1 MKKAFYV
8 LTVVIILALLSA
20 SGASAAEKSKE
31 ETLDAAYEH
40 LVKVMNPE
48 EMKKLFALFDTM
60 KDVGLSWNEDL
71 LLPLR
76 DIIAC
81 KTKEQLY
88 VIWGMGSM
96 NISYA
101 MLFDKN
107 PEGVWEGGREIDERI
122 GFPRAELREESLAFA
137 KSREGQA
144 SSSVDFIHAMLH
156 RAKTDQAVLNT
167 LVGGF
172 YGSTLELFYLFS
184 SLGLASGVTEEF
196 VQFVNAHLP
205 QLTIAQEMLKAYSEN
220 RELAQLLDTENRKS
234 VIDSIVGI
242 ITKEMG
248 KLTEDDLKQIFSI
261 VKAIRD
267 PLVAPC
273 N

>member
-1 MKKAFYV
+1 MKKRIFS
-8 LTVVIILALLSA
+8 LTVVCILALLIA
-20 SGASAAEKSKE
+20 SGASAAEKSRE

-40 LVKVMNPE
+40 LVKVMNPQ
-48 EMKKLFALFDTM
+48 EMKKLFALFDGM
-60 KDVGLSWNEDL
+60 KDIGLSWNEDL

-88 VIWGMGSM
+88 VLWGVAAM
-96 NISYA
+96 NFSYA
-101 MLFDKN
+101 MLFDKK
-107 PEGVWEGGREIDERI
+107 PEGFLEGGREIDERI
-122 GFPRAELREESLAFA
+122 GFPRAKLREESLAFA
-137 KSREGQA
+137 KSREGQSA
-144 SSSVDFIHAMLH
+144 SSVDFIHAMLN

-172 YGSTLELFYLFS
+172 YGSTLELFHLFS

-205 QLTIAQEMLKAYSEN
+205 QLTIAQEMLKSYSEN
-220 RELAQLLDTENRKS
+220 GELAKLLDTENRKS

-248 KLTEDDLKQIFSI
+248 KLTEDDLRQILSI
-261 VKAIRD
+261 VKAVRD

>member
-1 MKKAFYV
+1 MKKSIFV
-8 LTVVIILALLSA
+8 LTIVCILALLIVSE
-20 SGASAAEKSKE
+20 ASAAEKSKE

-71 LLPLR
+71 LISYENIL
-76 DIIAC
+76 AC

-88 VIWGMGSM
+88 VLWGVGAM

-101 MLFDKN
+101 MLFDKK
-107 PEGVWEGGREIDERI
+107 PEGVLEGGREIDQRI

-137 KSREGQA
+137 KSREGQSA
-144 SSSVDFIHAMLH
+144 GSADFIHAMLN

-184 SLGLASGVTEEF
+184 NLGLASGVTEEF

-205 QLTIAQEMLKAYSEN
+205 QLTIAQEMLKAYSAN
-220 RELAQLLDTENRKS
+220 GELAQLLDTENRKA
-234 VIDSIVGI
+234 VIDSIVEI
-242 ITKEMG
+242 ITKDMG
-248 KLTEDDLKQIFSI
+248 KLTEDDLKQILSI
-261 VKAIRD
+261 VKAVRD

>member
-1 MKKAFYV
+1 MKKTFFV
-8 LTVVIILALLSA
+8 LTVVIILALLSV
-20 SGASAAEKSKE
+20 SGASASEKSKE

-40 LVKVMNPE
+40 LIEVMNPG
-48 EMKKLFALFDTM
+48 EMKELFALFDSM
-60 KDVGLSWNEDL
+60 KDIGLTWNEDL
-71 LLPLR
+71 L
-76 DIIAC
+76 ISYENTFSC
-81 KTKEQLY
+81 KTREQLY
-88 VIWGMGSM
+88 VLWGVGAM

-137 KSREGQA
+137 KSREGQSA
-144 SSSVDFIHAMLH
+144 GSVDFIHAMLH

-220 RELAQLLDTENRKS
+220 GELAQLLDTGNRKA
-234 VIDSIVGI
+234 VIDSIVDI
-242 ITKEMG
+242 ITKDMG
-248 KLTEDDLKQIFSI
+248 KLTEDDLKQILSI
-261 VKAIRD
+261 VKAVRD
-267 PLVAPC
+267 PLTVPC

>member
-1 MKKAFYV
+1 MKKSIFA
-8 LTVVIILALLSA
+8 LTVACILALLIV

-48 EMKKLFALFDTM
+48 EMKELFALFDTM

-71 LLPLR
+71 LISYDNIL
-76 DIIAC
+76 AC

-88 VIWGMGSM
+88 VLWGMGAM
-96 NISYA
+96 NLSYA
-101 MLFDKN
+101 MLFDKK
-107 PEGVWEGGREIDERI
+107 PEGILEGGREIDQRI
-122 GFPRAELREESLAFA
+122 GFPRAELREESFA
-137 KSREGQA
+137 YAKNRKGQA
-144 SSSVDFIHAMLH
+144 SSSVDFIHAMLNK
-156 RAKTDQAVLNT
+156 AKTDQAVLNT

-242 ITKEMG
+242 ITRDMG
-248 KLTEDDLKQIFSI
+248 NLTEDDLKQILSI
-261 VKAIRD
+261 VKAVRD

>member
-1 MKKAFYV
+1 MKKAFFV

-156 RAKTDQAVLNT
+156 RAKTDRAVLNT

-172 YGSTLELFYLFS
+172 TAARWSFSLSSPASASLPESRRSSFS
-184 SLGLASGVTEEF
+184 SSTPT
-196 VQFVNAHLP
+196 P
-205 QLTIAQEMLKAYSEN
+205 QLTIRRRCSRLI
-220 RELAQLLDTENRKS
+220 RERSLAQLLDTGNELPSSTPSWTSRRIWGS
-234 VIDSIVGI
+234 
-242 ITKEMG
+242 
-248 KLTEDDLKQIFSI
+248 
-261 VKAIRD
+261 
-267 PLVAPC
+267 
-273 N
+273 